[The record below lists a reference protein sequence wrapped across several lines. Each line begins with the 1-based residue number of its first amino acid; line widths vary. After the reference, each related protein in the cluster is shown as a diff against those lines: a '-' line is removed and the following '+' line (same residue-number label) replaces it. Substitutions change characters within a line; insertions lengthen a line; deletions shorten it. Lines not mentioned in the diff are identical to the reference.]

1 MAKNIQVTGLPPF
14 SGEVFF
20 RMSLGHSAM
29 VELARNT
36 PMGRIT
42 AALRHA
48 AYTIH
53 AC

>member
-1 MAKNIQVTGLPPF
+1 MAKNIQVTALPPF
-14 SGEVFF
+14 SGKVFF
-20 RMSLGHSAM
+20 TLSLGHSAM

-36 PMGRIT
+36 LMGRIT

-53 AC
+53 A